1 MQYDAVIFDLDG
13 TLTDSGRGIV
23 ECTRYALQK
32 AGRPVPSD
40 DILQLFLG
48 PPLADS
54 FMRYCGMNEEEAA
67 RATDDYRERYL
78 PIGWRENKVFAGIRP
93 LLRALSERGVYL
105 AVATGKPKHTSIDI
119 LRYYGLLQYFDKVA
133 GPAPQDLHADKGEL
147 IRRVLP
153 AGKHTVMV
161 GDTAGDII
169 GARDAGIDSIAVL
182 YGYGKNEDV
191 LSAKPTYLVS
201 DVQGLQT
208 LLLGETVGE
217 RGFFISVEGLDG
229 CGKTTQMKTLCG
241 LLDDFGYAVHMTRE
255 PGGCPVAE
263 RIRDI
268 LLAQKENGLTDVAEA
283 ILFAASRAQ
292 HVHDV
297 IRPCVQAGKAVI
309 SDRFLDS
316 SVAYQGG
323 GRQLGTEKVLKINE
337 PAVDGCMPDVTVYL
351 KIDHQTAM
359 ARRVH
364 ATQPDRIE
372 QQNEAFFARVEN
384 AYEQMLAR
392 DAERFLVVD
401 GRKTREQV
409 AQEIRSQLPPM
420 LLKRGVL

>member
-13 TLTDSGRGIV
+13 TLTDSRQGIV

-32 AGRPVPSD
+32 EGRPVPSD
-40 DILQLFLG
+40 EILQLFLG

-93 LLRALSERGVYL
+93 LLRALSEQGVYL
-105 AVATGKPKHTSIDI
+105 AVATGKPEHTSIDI

-133 GPAPQDLHADKGEL
+133 GPTPQDLHADKGDL

-153 AGKHTVMV
+153 EGKRAVMV

-169 GARDAGIDSIAVL
+169 GAQDAGIDSIAVL
-182 YGYGKNEDV
+182 YGYGENEKV
-191 LSAKPTYLVS
+191 LSAKPTYAVS
-201 DVQGLQT
+201 DVEGLQR
-208 LLLGETVGE
+208 LLFNKTVTE

-229 CGKTTQMKTLCG
+229 CGKTTQMKTLCA
-241 LLDDFGYAVHMTRE
+241 LLDDFGYAVHTTRE

-263 RIRDI
+263 RIREI

-297 IRPCVQAGKAVI
+297 IRPCVQAGKVVI

-351 KIDHQTAM
+351 KIDHQTAI

-364 ATQPDRIE
+364 ASQPDRIE
-372 QQNEAFFARVEN
+372 QQSDAFFARVES
-384 AYEQMLAR
+384 AYDEMLKL
-392 DAERFLVVD
+392 DAERFLVID
-401 GRKTREQV
+401 GKRTADEV
-409 AQEIRSQLPPM
+409 AQEIRDKLPPM

>member
-1 MQYDAVIFDLDG
+1 MQYNAVIFDLDG
-13 TLTDSGRGIV
+13 TLTDSRQGIV

-32 AGRPVPSD
+32 EGRPVPPD
-40 DILQLFLG
+40 EVLRLFLG

-105 AVATGKPKHTSIDI
+105 AVATGKPEHTSIDI
-119 LRYYGLLQYFDKVA
+119 LHYYGLLQYFDKVA
-133 GPAPQDLHADKGEL
+133 GPTPQDLHADKGDL

-153 AGKHTVMV
+153 EGKRAVMV
-161 GDTAGDII
+161 GDTVGDIR
-169 GARDAGIDSIAVL
+169 GAQDAGIDSIAAL
-182 YGYGKNEDV
+182 YGYGENGKV
-191 LSAKPTYLVS
+191 LSAKPTYAVS
-201 DVQGLQT
+201 DVQGLQR
-208 LLLGETVGE
+208 LLLGKTVTE

-229 CGKTTQMKTLCG
+229 CGKTTQMKMLCS
-241 LLDDFGYAVHMTRE
+241 LLDDFGYAVHTTRE

-263 RIRDI
+263 RIREI

-297 IRPCVQAGKAVI
+297 IRPCVQAGEVVI

-351 KIDHQTAM
+351 KIDHQTAI

-364 ATQPDRIE
+364 ASQPDRIE
-372 QQNEAFFARVEN
+372 QQSDAFFALVES
-384 AYEQMLAR
+384 AYNEMLKL
-392 DAERFLVVD
+392 DAERFLVID
-401 GRKTREQV
+401 GKRTADEV
-409 AQEIRSQLPPM
+409 AQEIRDKLPPM